1 MCRRGSQTYPVVG
14 GAETSPAGIDSEL
27 KVAQSILTRV
37 SSPREP
43 SPEPVAPR
51 PSKRRGLWRLLI
63 PADEQ
68 RIDDDRPSLRG
79 MRSGIRL
86 SRD

>member
-1 MCRRGSQTYPVVG
+1 
-14 GAETSPAGIDSEL
+14 
-27 KVAQSILTRV
+27 VASSILTPV

-43 SPEPVAPR
+43 SPEPLAPQ
-51 PSKRRGLWRLLI
+51 PAKQRGLRRLLM
-63 PADEQ
+63 PADDR
-68 RIDDDRPSLRG
+68 RIDDDRPPLRG